1 MTVPIVTAVTIR
13 TACTSRNDVGL
24 DRPIS
29 PDQAR
34 WSYQMA
40 VAKRGH
46 ITQLKAPASTRNT
59 DQLRERITASVSRRA
74 GIGGNRGRLRRA
86 DRR

>member
-1 MTVPIVTAVTIR
+1 MTVPIATAVLIS
-13 TACTSRNDVGL
+13 TACTSKKDVGL

-34 WSYQMA
+34 WSFQIA
-40 VAKRGH
+40 AAKRGQ

-59 DQLRERITASVSRRA
+59 DQLRERITRSLSRRA
-74 GIGGNRGRLRRA
+74 VVRR
-86 DRR
+86 